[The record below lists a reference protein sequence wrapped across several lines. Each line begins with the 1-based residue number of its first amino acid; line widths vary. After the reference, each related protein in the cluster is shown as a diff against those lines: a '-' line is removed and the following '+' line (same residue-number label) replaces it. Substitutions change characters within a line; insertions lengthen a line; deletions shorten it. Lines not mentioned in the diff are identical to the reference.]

1 MEISSEYRFQKK
13 LSGESGLYAPS
24 MTRYKNMLKQI
35 KKGDIIL
42 HYITKSDAINKSHQS
57 TIIGISLADSSMNE
71 YGTRLTLD
79 LSNLVELAYP
89 VNIKDLKKMETKSGK
104 LQRLISQSFQR
115 YIAEIEMVDVKN
127 IMGVYPE
134 NEKIVKE
141 RDPSL
146 GFILSDL

>member
-13 LSGESGLYAPS
+13 LSGKSGLYAPS

-42 HYITKSDAINKSHQS
+42 HYITKSDAINKSHES
-57 TIIGISLADSSMNE
+57 AIIGISLADSSMNE
-71 YGTRLTLD
+71 NGTRLTLD
-79 LSNLVELAYP
+79 LSNIVELAYP

-115 YIAEIEMVDVKN
+115 YIAEIELVDVKN
-127 IMGVYPE
+127 ILGICPE

-141 RDPSL
+141 MDPL
-146 GFILSDL
+146 LVLF